1 MESVLR
7 ATDGKEPVIECQSIE
22 SAMSLARKGM
32 GTMFVPSYNRD
43 YGSSDQNR
51 VFISSTTLR
60 DTLASKVQQY
70 AKYPCSTERSN
81 FLHKQKEASFSALRK
96 WQGQARQGKID
107 KKVRKAEV
115 WHMNLTE
122 RFLSSIEGVAEKDI
136 STNAL
141 ERAKKALLDYIAVT
155 IAGAKANEAKLTN
168 YFKEVR
174 PEPGNST
181 IIGMDKKTNLKEAV
195 FLNGL
200 NAHALDLDDGT
211 NAGIIHLGSPIF
223 SVLIPLAEKYH
234 ISLDKMLRAAVIGY
248 ETSFTMAVSIQPR
261 HKVMGYHAT
270 GTCGVLGIAVAVAYM
285 LDFSPSELR
294 NAFAIAAVSATGM
307 LKVLD
312 DGWAHPISKSALLG
326 LHSNG

>member
-1 MESVLR
+1 
-7 ATDGKEPVIECQSIE
+7 
-22 SAMSLARKGM
+22 
-32 GTMFVPSYNRD
+32 
-43 YGSSDQNR
+43 
-51 VFISSTTLR
+51 
-60 DTLASKVQQY
+60 
-70 AKYPCSTERSN
+70 
-81 FLHKQKEASFSALRK
+81 
-96 WQGQARQGKID
+96 
-107 KKVRKAEV
+107 
-115 WHMNLTE
+115 MNLTE

-155 IAGAKANEAKLTN
+155 IAGAKANEATLTN

-223 SVLIPLAEKYH
+223 SVLITLAEKYH

-261 HKVMGYHAT
+261 HKVMGYHGQEPAA
-270 GTCGVLGIAVAVAYM
+270 CW
-285 LDFSPSELR
+285 ELQ
-294 NAFAIAAVSATGM
+294 
-307 LKVLD
+307 
-312 DGWAHPISKSALLG
+312 
-326 LHSNG
+326 